1 MPPAR
6 VPLPPALTVADLGH
20 RYGRRVLFRDLSFQV
35 DGGEAV
41 AVTGVNGS
49 GKSTL
54 LRLVAGIETP
64 ARGAVTLEVGGR
76 EVPVADRPAAVGLA
90 GPALGLYGA
99 LSARETLR
107 FLARARGLP
116 DGVARAD
123 AVLERVGLAERAD
136 DLVGTYSSG
145 MQQRVRL
152 ATALLHEPRLL
163 LLDEPTATLDAAG
176 RALVAGIVQAQTTS
190 GGLVLLATN
199 DPAEVAL
206 CSRSVE
212 VG

>member
-1 MPPAR
+1 ME
-6 VPLPPALTVADLGH
+6 
-20 RYGRRVLFRDLSFQV
+20 
-35 DGGEAV
+35 GGEAV

-54 LRLVAGIETP
+54 LRLVAGVETP
-64 ARGAVTLEVGGR
+64 ARGTIRLEVDGSDIPQA
-76 EVPVADRPAAVGLA
+76 ERPAAVGLA

-107 FLARARGLP
+107 FIVRARGL
-116 DGVARAD
+116 DGGAARVD
-123 AVLERVGLAERAD
+123 AVLKQVGLADRAD

-152 ATALLHEPRLL
+152 ATALLHRPALL

-176 RALVAGIVQAQTTS
+176 RALVTAIVRAQRAS
-190 GGLVLLATN
+190 GGMVLLATN

-206 CSRSVE
+206 CSRTVE
-212 VG
+212 VGA

>member
-1 MPPAR
+1 MPP
-6 VPLPPALTVADLGH
+6 PTALTVADLGH

-35 DGGEAV
+35 DAGEAV

-54 LRLVAGIETP
+54 LRLVAGVETP
-64 ARGAVTLEVGGR
+64 ARGAVTLHADGR
-76 EVPVADRPAAVGLA
+76 EVPAADRPAAVGLA
-90 GPALGLYGA
+90 GPALGLYAA

-107 FLARARGLP
+107 FLARARGLD
-116 DGVARAD
+116 DGRARAD
-123 AVLERVGLAERAD
+123 DVLERVGLADRAD

-152 ATALLHEPRLL
+152 ATALVHEPRLL

-176 RALVAGIVQAQTTS
+176 RALVAGIVRSQTAS

-206 CSRSVE
+206 CGRSVE
-212 VG
+212 VE

>member
-1 MPPAR
+1 M
-6 VPLPPALTVADLGH
+6 
-20 RYGRRVLFRDLSFQV
+20 LFRDLSFRV
-35 DGGEAV
+35 ETGEAV

-54 LRLVAGIETP
+54 LRLVAGVETP
-64 ARGAVTLEVGGR
+64 ARGTVALEVGGR
-76 EVPVADRPAAVGLA
+76 EVPAAERPAAVGLA
-90 GPALGLYGA
+90 GPALGLYAA

-107 FLARARGLP
+107 FIVRARGLEGG
-116 DGVARAD
+116 DERVEAA
-123 AVLERVGLAERAD
+123 LEQVGLASRAG

-152 ATALLHEPRLL
+152 ATALLHEPVLL

-176 RALVAGIVQAQTTS
+176 RALVAEIVGQQQAS

-206 CSRSVE
+206 CGRAVD